1 MSEPFSNGLSDAEVE
16 RLGLL
21 AEECG
26 ETIQIIGKI
35 LRHGYESVNP
45 YEAHSGT
52 NRDRLTLE
60 LGDVLVAIDFMLNNG
75 DVRHSGLTDRKRVKH
90 HRIWDW
96 LHHQAVTHT
105 AQPPGDWTEP

>member
-26 ETIQIIGKI
+26 EAIQIIGKI

-45 YEAHSGT
+45 YEEYNGT
-52 NRDRLTLE
+52 NRDRLTRE
-60 LGDVLVAIDFMLNNG
+60 IADILVALDFMLLNR
-75 DVRHSGLTDRKRVKH
+75 DVLQAQLDERKKIKH
-90 HRIWDW
+90 HKIWDW
-96 LHHQAVTHT
+96 LHHQVRVYKPD
-105 AQPPGDWTEP
+105 PPGNWTEP